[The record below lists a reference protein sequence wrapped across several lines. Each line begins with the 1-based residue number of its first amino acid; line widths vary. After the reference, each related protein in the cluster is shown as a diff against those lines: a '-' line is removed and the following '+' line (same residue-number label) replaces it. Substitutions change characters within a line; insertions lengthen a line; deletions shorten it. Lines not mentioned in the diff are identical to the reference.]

1 MHKRTLI
8 AVLLLFIAAVSPLF
22 AFTDSFYDNWEK
34 EDYKALIR
42 AIKDNESE
50 ETVMSLYTAY
60 TAGEDDPVDL
70 TRIEY
75 QMVRYLMDNENKA
88 KAEEHFAFCQQH
100 YAEITEEGV
109 RKDVAELEMI
119 SADYYIYGKMGTGM
133 DSSSKTKK
141 LYKAYPD
148 EITVVLQEANR
159 LLYSPHIA
167 GGSPKRSLALFE
179 TLLPMEAQLQEIDRF
194 SLFAGL
200 GLAAAERNRDA
211 EAVDYLTTA
220 INIFSGDK
228 VLIDALDE
236 LL

>member
-1 MHKRTLI
+1 MRKRTFILAALI
-8 AVLLLFIAAVSPLF
+8 LLASISPLF

-34 EDYKALIR
+34 DDYKALIR

-50 ETVMSLYTAY
+50 DTVMALYDTY
-60 TAGEDDPVDL
+60 VAGEDDPVDL

-75 QMVRYLMDNENKA
+75 QMVRYLVDNGDKT
-88 KAEEHFAFCQQH
+88 KAEEHFATCQQK
-100 YAEITEEGV
+100 YSQIAEEGV

-133 DSSSKTKK
+133 DTSSKTKK
-141 LYKAYPD
+141 LYKSYPD
-148 EITVVLQEANR
+148 EVTVVLLEANR

-194 SLFAGL
+194 ALFAGL
-200 GLAAAERNRDA
+200 GLAAKERNRDS
-211 EAVDYLTTA
+211 EAKDYLTTA

-228 VLIDALDE
+228 VLLNALDE
-236 LL
+236 LQ